1 MWAAPGSLW
10 MKGAYMRNIKIAILA
25 SALAALMCQSTLA
38 ADKLKIGFLATLS
51 GPAGLYGQ
59 NLRDGFMLGVEEF
72 GGKLGGL
79 PTEVSINDAQF
90 KPDVA
95 KQLAEKLIQRDRVD
109 IITGTMYTNILLA
122 IYDAVVDSK
131 TVLISQSAGP
141 SVIAGKKC
149 SPYFFTTAGV
159 LEQVSA
165 AVGQYLQDQNV
176 KRVVAIAANYQ
187 AGMDSIAGFKL
198 RYKGTIVNT
207 IYPALGQ
214 PDYSVELSQIAAA
227 KPDAVYAFIPTGVTI
242 NFVKQ
247 YNEAGLAQK
256 IPLYTT
262 NMIGSATL
270 PAIGDIA
277 IGARSAAFWT
287 PDLNN
292 EASNRFVAAFRKKYD
307 YVPSVYAAQAYD
319 AARLI
324 DAAVR
329 QIGGKVEDKE
339 ALVKALATAKFDSVR
354 GPFKFNN
361 NHFPIQNFYATEII
375 KDKDG
380 TLIESNRGVILKDD
394 KDGFYKE
401 CSMK

>member
-1 MWAAPGSLW
+1 MHKVLFAAVVTAVVATISGQP
-10 MKGAYMRNIKIAILA
+10 AE
-25 SALAALMCQSTLA
+25 A

-51 GPAGLYGQ
+51 GPPGLYGQ
-59 NLRDGFMLGVEEF
+59 ALRDGFMLGVEEF

-79 PTEVSINDAQF
+79 PTEISINDAQF

-95 KQLAEKLIQRDRVD
+95 KQLAEKLVKRDQVD
-109 IITGTMYTNILLA
+109 IVTGTMYTNVLLA
-122 IYDAVVDSK
+122 VYDTVVESK
-131 TVLISQSAGP
+131 TILISQSAGP

-165 AVGQYLQDQNV
+165 AVGQYLQDRGV
-176 KRVVAIAANYQ
+176 KRVIAIAANYQ
-187 AGMDSIAGFKL
+187 AGLDSVAGFKS
-198 RYKGTIVNT
+198 RYKGTIVNA

-214 PDYSVELSQIAAA
+214 PDYSAELSQIAAA
-227 KPDAVYAFIPTGVTI
+227 KPEAVYAFIPTGVAI

-247 YNEAGLAQK
+247 YNEAGLQK
-256 IPLYTT
+256 QIPLYST
-262 NMIGSATL
+262 NMIGAATL

-277 IGARSAAFWT
+277 LGARSAAFWM
-287 PDLNN
+287 PDLDND
-292 EASNRFVAAFRKKYD
+292 ASKRFVAAYRKKYNAI
-307 YVPSVYAAQAYD
+307 PSVYAAQAYD

-329 QIGGKVEDKE
+329 QINGKVEDKE
-339 ALVKALATAKFDSVR
+339 ALIKALASAKFESVR

-361 NHFPIQNFYATEII
+361 NHFPIQNFHATEIA
-375 KDKDG
+375 KDSSG

-394 KDGFYKE
+394 KDGFHQE
-401 CSMK
+401 CPMK

>member
-1 MWAAPGSLW
+1 
-10 MKGAYMRNIKIAILA
+10 MRNAFLTIAVAAVL
-25 SALAALMCQSTLA
+25 SAFCGKPAEA
-38 ADKLKIGFLATLS
+38 ADKLKIGFLVTLS
-51 GPAGLYGQ
+51 GPAGTAIYGQ
-59 NLRDGFMLGVEEF
+59 YLREGFMLGVEEL

-79 PTEVSINDAQF
+79 PTEISINDDQF

-95 KQLAEKLIQRDRVD
+95 KQLAEKLVKRDQVD
-109 IITGTMYTNILLA
+109 IVTGTMYTNVLLA
-122 IYDAVVDSK
+122 VYDTVVDSK

-141 SVIAGKKC
+141 SPIAGKKC

-165 AVGQYLQDQNV
+165 AVGQYLQDQSV
-176 KRVVAIAANYQ
+176 KRVFAIASNYQ
-187 AGMDSIAGFKL
+187 AGLDSISGFKS
-198 RYKGTIVNT
+198 RYRGTIVNA

-214 PDYSVELSQIAAA
+214 PDYSVEISQIAAA
-227 KPDAVYAFIPTGVTI
+227 KPDAVYAFIATGAGI

-247 YNEAGLAQK
+247 YAEAGLMKK

-262 NMIGSATL
+262 NMIGPATL

-287 PDLNN
+287 PDMDNA
-292 EASNRFVAAFRKKYD
+292 ASKRFVEAFRKKYNRI
-307 YVPSVYAAQAYD
+307 PPVYAAQAYD

-329 QIGGKVEDKE
+329 QIKGKVEDKQ
-339 ALVKALATAKFDSVR
+339 ALVKALASAKFDSVR

-361 NHFPIQNFYATEII
+361 NGFPIANFYATEIV
-375 KDKDG
+375 KGKDG
-380 TLIESNRGVILKDD
+380 TLTEANRGLILKDD
-394 KDGFYKE
+394 KDGYHQE
-401 CSMK
+401 CPMK

>member
-1 MWAAPGSLW
+1 
-10 MKGAYMRNIKIAILA
+10 MKAKLVTLA
-25 SALAALMCQSTLA
+25 SVLVALATQPALA
-38 ADKLKIGFLATLS
+38 ADKLKVGFLATLS
-51 GPAGLYGQ
+51 GPPGLYGQ
-59 NLRDGFMLGVEEF
+59 ALRDGFLLGVEEF

-79 PTEVSINDAQF
+79 PTEVSVNDAQF

-95 KQLAEKLIQRDRVD
+95 KQLAEKLVKRDRVD
-109 IITGTMYTNILLA
+109 IVTGTMYTNVLLA
-122 IYDAVVDSK
+122 VYDAVVDSK

-141 SVIAGKKC
+141 SIIAGKKC

-165 AVGQYLQDQNV
+165 AVGQYLQDRGI
-176 KRVVAIAANYQ
+176 KRVVAITANYQ
-187 AGMDSIAGFKL
+187 AGLDSVAGFKS
-198 RYKGTIVNT
+198 RYKGEIVNT
-207 IYPALGQ
+207 LYPALGQ
-214 PDYSVELSQIAAA
+214 PDYSAELSLIAAA
-227 KPDAVYAFIPTGVTI
+227 KPEAVYAFIPTGVAI

-247 YNEAGLAQK
+247 YHEAGLAKQ
-256 IPLYTT
+256 IPLYST
-262 NMIGSATL
+262 NMIGAATL

-287 PDLNN
+287 VDFDN
-292 EASNRFVAAFRKKYD
+292 EVSKRFVPAFRKKYN
-307 YVPSVYAAQAYD
+307 YVPPVYAAQAYD

-339 ALVKALATAKFDSVR
+339 ALIAALASAKFASLR

-361 NHFPIQNFYATEII
+361 NHFPIQNFHATEIV

-380 TLIESNRGVILKDD
+380 TLIESNRGIILKDD
-394 KDGFYKE
+394 KDGFHQE
-401 CSMK
+401 CPMK